1 MFGKYIYRISG
12 NFGGNLILAILA
24 RSTQPPKLSDANNSI
39 SPNKIVTD
47 ITCTGINKYLSTMT
61 QNEERS
67 LHNTCN

>member
-1 MFGKYIYRISG
+1 MNLNG

-39 SPNKIVTD
+39 SPNKIVTGM
-47 ITCTGINKYLSTMT
+47 TCINKYLSTMT

-67 LHNTCN
+67 LCIIHATNLI